1 MSFLLPPT
9 IALSSVWFFR
19 FDDSYLIYRNDS
31 ESETR
36 GFLRVNGAN
45 VFSPLAKF
53 EVVTANTGTGLVHIR
68 CSQNRKFLRRRFESD
83 VNLTPEADEPEE
95 DQSKWSCTLFEP
107 QVAEDG
113 NPDRARL
120 FHVQSKQYATAWD
133 IGGAVRVLRL
143 YGQQHGQ
150 NIFDIIDLESLVIL
164 PKHVAFKGDN
174 GNYLMAEA
182 TTTSNPTFSSTDKGM
197 PESWFEVSTDGHGRV
212 QIKSFDTNRYLR
224 NDAGR
229 NWILA
234 DSAGNATDLTTLFW
248 PVKVDT
254 STVALKSLSN
264 DRFCSR
270 YTDLGVTNGLNA
282 RLTSITVHSRM
293 ALEELVLSRTIYNTE
308 FDLANAIIYGETPV
322 TMATANASNNTSA
335 DNTVEFKFAYTES
348 KSSTWTSSHSWMVG
362 VSVTASL
369 TIPFGLGGIETTYSG
384 EYNGSYEWGE
394 TITTENTLETTY
406 TATVPANTS
415 ISVSLMATKG
425 YSDVPYSY
433 YQRDVLYNG
442 KTVVYKKDDGLYTGI
457 NSYNFH
463 YVVTTLREPESR
475 ADLSTREQQLPDPS
489 VDPSKQ
495 QILPMPVPSGS
506 TTRVQNKVTSTTT
519 PEQELSKLGL
529 EDAAGRSAT
538 KP

>member
-9 IALSSVWFFR
+9 IALSSVFFFR
-19 FDDSYLIYRNDS
+19 FDDPYLNYRNDS
-31 ESETR
+31 DSETR
-36 GFLRVNGAN
+36 GFLRVNGSN

-53 EVVTANTGTGLVHIR
+53 EVVTANTGMGLVHIR
-68 CSQNRKFLRRRFESD
+68 CSQSRKFLRRRFESD
-83 VNLTPEADEPEE
+83 VHLTPEADESEE

-143 YGQQHGQ
+143 YGEQHGQ

-174 GNYLMAEA
+174 DNYLMAEA

-234 DSAGNATDLTTLFW
+234 DSAGNATDLTTLFC

-293 ALEELVLSRTIYNTE
+293 ALEELVLSRIIYNAD

-348 KSSTWTSSHSWMVG
+348 KSSTWSSSHSWMVG

-394 TITTENTLETTY
+394 TITTENTLETMY

-433 YQRDVLYNG
+433 YQRDVLYNC

-463 YVVTTLREPESR
+463 YVVT
-475 ADLSTREQQLPDPS
+475 
-489 VDPSKQ
+489 
-495 QILPMPVPSGS
+495 M
-506 TTRVQNKVTSTTT
+506 
-519 PEQELSKLGL
+519 
-529 EDAAGRSAT
+529 
-538 KP
+538 